1 MAKEMGVPPSRL
13 VGFPPG
19 SVRAFYFDRGIWI
32 WGNKVEAEMNQAE
45 QGSSNAGFARAA
57 RLRVFNRHM
66 GEKDDT
72 KGAYRDPAKS
82 ISQRAEEPG
91 EIVLGAGSFG

>member
-1 MAKEMGVPPSRL
+1 MSKEMGVPPSRL
-13 VGFPPG
+13 VGLLSG
-19 SVRAFYFDRGIWI
+19 SVRAFYFDRGIWL
-32 WGNKVEAEMNQAE
+32 WGNKLEADMNRAE

-57 RLRVFNRHM
+57 RLRVFNRYM

-72 KGAYRDPAKS
+72 KGAYRDPVKS
-82 ISQRAEEPG
+82 IPQKAEEPG